1 MYDGM
6 CVYRAIV
13 SYSANDSV
21 YVKIPSLLGNSV
33 SVQLSKNIPYGT
45 LDTGDQVLVA
55 VEDEK
60 VSNIHVV
67 NSGYSAVT
75 GLDGGSA

>member
-6 CVYRAIV
+6 CVYRAV
-13 SYSANDSV
+13 VAYSSNDAV
-21 YVKIPSLLGNSV
+21 YVKIPSLLGNAV
-33 SVQLSKNIPYGT
+33 SVQLSRNISYGPLT
-45 LDTGDQVLVA
+45 TGDQVLVA

-60 VSNIHVV
+60 VSNIHIV
-67 NSGYSAVT
+67 NSGYSAIA